1 MIASFFY
8 ALGTPFRALG
18 SAEGRRAWALMLMA
32 GSNVMMTAYVSAV
45 LWIVRKNPQYAF
57 YLGLGGFF
65 MIAIV
70 TTGFAGLLVSR
81 AIDLDALG
89 VKLKIS
95 DQQMQ
100 QLADKVAT
108 AVPTPPVPP
117 APPPPTVVVQTG
129 PTTAP

>member
-1 MIASFFY
+1 MSLGAFFS
-8 ALGTPFRALG
+8 ACGSPFRALG

-100 QLADKVAT
+100 QIADNVAK
-108 AVPTPPVPP
+108 AV
-117 APPPPTVVVQTG
+117 PPPPPPPPPPAASTVVVQT
-129 PTTAP
+129 APPL